1 MSPPIK
7 VRSEVNERLKQKWGC
22 ATDGEV
28 ARRIGVSPSTWS
40 RALRGVCAPGPRLSS
55 RLMQA
60 TGLGFNELFELPPTS
75 ERESA

>member
-1 MSPPIK
+1 MSPQIK

-40 RALRGVCAPGPRLSS
+40 RALRGVCAPGPKLSS
-55 RLMQA
+55 QLMRA
-60 TGLGFNELFELPPTS
+60 SGLGFDELFELPPA